1 MDIDDLE
8 PQKQAKPK
16 KDLEVM
22 SIEALHE
29 YIEEL
34 QAEIERARGAIS
46 QKQAA
51 RQGAE
56 AFFKK

>member
-22 SIEALHE
+22 SIESLHE